1 MKKFTLVALA
11 MMASA
16 SCFAQTTQTT
26 LWDGENTEI
35 TSREH
40 AGFWADAN
48 PELVNNPE
56 KDGINTSA
64 HCLKFTISN
73 DNKVVKLPFR
83 DWITPSMNG
92 SKRVSFMIKK
102 GTNENVK
109 VELSDPTDGSD
120 GYWKKQ
126 VVWYGGGDKW
136 QKLVFDFTSNG
147 DFDNPGI
154 MTITAQTGDVNGE
167 QTVYI
172 DNIVIEDAPRI
183 NGKLFSEYNAENPIT
198 GNLELTGAWMKGKSI
213 NADDD
218 NNWQSNSYNDF
229 EYFNQ
234 QASDGVTSID
244 MRGTV
249 TKDVDINKFFEDKN
263 PNTIVYANEYYD
275 HANVVVNGTANSL
288 ELTDKYAFNA
298 PERFTAT
305 TVKLTRDVQPNIN
318 SFVLPFAVTADELGA
333 TKVATYASNNKN
345 GDKTV
350 YFDKVPEVAANTP
363 FLAEFLG
370 DKNEL
375 SFSDKTIAVTPESLG
390 TKFEGVYVPQNAEGK
405 YGIDGEGKL
414 HKGGAT
420 ATIDAFHAY
429 LNVTGSAAPAAVAF
443 NDSTPTAI
451 NGVAADKVANTAVY
465 DLSGRRVYGKLQKGL
480 YIMNG
485 KKVVVK

>member
-16 SCFAQTTQTT
+16 SCFAQTT
-26 LWDGENTEI
+26 LWDGENPEI
-35 TSREH
+35 SNKDY
-40 AGFWADAN
+40 AGFWSDGKPELCDN
-48 PELVNNPE
+48 PETN
-56 KDGINTSA
+56 GINNSA

-83 DWITPSMNG
+83 EWITPSMNG
-92 SKRVSFMIKK
+92 SKRVSLMIKK

-147 DFDNPGI
+147 DFDKPGL

-198 GNLELTGAWMKGKSI
+198 GNLKLTGAWMKGEST
-213 NADDD
+213 NADGD
-218 NNWQSNSYNDF
+218 WISKSYNDF

-234 QASDGVTSID
+234 LASAGVTSID

-249 TKDVDINKFFEDKN
+249 TKDVDINQFFFKN
-263 PNTIVYANEYYD
+263 PNTIVYADAAYD
-275 HANVVVNGTANSL
+275 HANVVVGGNAASL
-288 ELTDKYAFNA
+288 ELTDAYAFNA
-298 PERFTAT
+298 PEDFTAKS
-305 TVKLTRDVQPNIN
+305 VKLTRSLQKGIN

-333 TKVATYASNNKN
+333 DKVATYQNCTL
-345 GDKTV
+345 G
-350 YFDKVPEVAANTP
+350 EVANFETVESVNANTP
-363 FLAEFLG
+363 FLTTDAKEASELNFT
-370 DKNEL
+370 DK
-375 SFSDKTIAVTPESLG
+375 SIVATPETLG
-390 TKFEGVYVPQNAEGK
+390 TDFVGVYTRTNAEGK
-405 YGIDGEGKL
+405 YGIDENGKL
-414 HKGGAT
+414 HKGGVNAYVNP
-420 ATIDAFHAY
+420 FHAY
-429 LNVTGSAAPAAVAF
+429 LNVEGVTSVAF
-443 NDSTPTAI
+443 DGSVTAI
-451 NGVAADKVANTAVY
+451 NSIAADKVADTAVY
-465 DLSGRRVYGKLQKGL
+465 DLSGRRVNGKLQKGL
-480 YIMNG
+480 YIING